1 MLKWNKVKNL
11 NTANDKEFCY
21 IIEVFVDYRLST
33 VQLKKKKKSKSCTCI
48 ETLTVNDRNRF
59 ES

>member
-11 NTANDKEFCY
+11 NTANDKEFYY

-33 VQLKKKKKSKSCTCI
+33 VQLKKKKIKILHLHRNTYSK
-48 ETLTVNDRNRF
+48 R
-59 ES
+59 